1 MAGFFEKHGEALV
14 VAIIA
19 ACAFGYYQHFVVPK
33 QIEEAVNASQRNAD
47 AVLTNALQQQQGQ
60 ISILNQ
66 KLKDY
71 ENGQPPQ
78 VVYYDEDP
86 DVEFLR
92 EENEDLKS
100 KIRDL
105 EDENSDLQS
114 ENDSLEADQ
123 DWDDSYDEE
132 KNYRSGG
139 RARW

>member
-71 ENGQPPQ
+71 ENGMEMTSRTVLMTVKRTKTGMTVTTKKKITAPA
-78 VVYYDEDP
+78 DE
-86 DVEFLR
+86 
-92 EENEDLKS
+92 
-100 KIRDL
+100 
-105 EDENSDLQS
+105 Q
-114 ENDSLEADQ
+114 
-123 DWDDSYDEE
+123 
-132 KNYRSGG
+132 GG
-139 RARW
+139 RR